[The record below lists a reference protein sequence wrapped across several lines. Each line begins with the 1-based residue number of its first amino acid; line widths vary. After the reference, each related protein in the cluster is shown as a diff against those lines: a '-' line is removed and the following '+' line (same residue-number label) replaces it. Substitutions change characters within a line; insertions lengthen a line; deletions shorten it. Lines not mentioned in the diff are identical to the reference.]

1 MLHSP
6 IAPGARILCRDA
18 EWLVK
23 SISRSTDGGRVIEA
37 IGVSEFIR
45 GRKAKFIEELE
56 TDLEVLA
63 PERTELVAD
72 ISHGYIHSLLFI
84 ESHLRQTA
92 PEDHRIYVGQQ
103 AAMDVMNY
111 QLYPAYKSL
120 SAPRQRILIAD
131 AVGLGKTLECGILV
145 SELIRRDRGK
155 RILVV
160 TNKSMMVQFQTE
172 LWVRFTIPL
181 VRLDST
187 TIQRIRLQVPGNH
200 NPFHYYDRSII
211 SIDTLKQDREY
222 RVYLEQAHWDIIIID
237 EAHNVAKR
245 GQGASQRAKLA
256 ELLAHRSDTLIL
268 LSATPHDGRPESF
281 ASLMNMLDPTAI
293 ADESNYTKEDIRDL
307 YVRRFKKDVLADL
320 RQHIP
325 ERQVES
331 VEAQASPMEERVFSL
346 LANLQLVGIDGRKAG
361 GQLFKTTLLKSFLSS
376 PFACLETV
384 KNRLK
389 RVQDV
394 ETNPDIA
401 ILFDFLR
408 KMVLINLREIKF

>member
-1 MLHSP
+1 MIKTDRILLLLNLMLHSP

-45 GRKAKFIEELE
+45 GRSAKFIEELE

-72 ISHGYIHSLLFI
+72 TSHGYIHSLLFI
-84 ESHLRQTA
+84 ESHLRQTV
-92 PEDHRIYVGQQ
+92 PDDHRIYVGQQ

-111 QLYPAYKSL
+111 QLYPAHKSL

-187 TIQRIRLQVPGNH
+187 TIQRIRLQIPGNH

-211 SIDTLKQDREY
+211 SIDSNLELMPENTY
-222 RVYLEQAHWDIIIID
+222 R
-237 EAHNVAKR
+237 NK
-245 GQGASQRAKLA
+245 
-256 ELLAHRSDTLIL
+256 
-268 LSATPHDGRPESF
+268 
-281 ASLMNMLDPTAI
+281 
-293 ADESNYTKEDIRDL
+293 
-307 YVRRFKKDVLADL
+307 
-320 RQHIP
+320 
-325 ERQVES
+325 
-331 VEAQASPMEERVFSL
+331 
-346 LANLQLVGIDGRKAG
+346 
-361 GQLFKTTLLKSFLSS
+361 
-376 PFACLETV
+376 
-384 KNRLK
+384 
-389 RVQDV
+389 
-394 ETNPDIA
+394 
-401 ILFDFLR
+401 
-408 KMVLINLREIKF
+408 

>member
-1 MLHSP
+1 MLDSP

-72 ISHGYIHSLLFI
+72 TSHGYIHSLLFI

-281 ASLMNMLDPTAI
+281 ASLMNMLT
-293 ADESNYTKEDIRDL
+293 SCTSTY
-307 YVRRFKKDVLADL
+307 
-320 RQHIP
+320 
-325 ERQVES
+325 
-331 VEAQASPMEERVFSL
+331 
-346 LANLQLVGIDGRKAG
+346 
-361 GQLFKTTLLKSFLSS
+361 
-376 PFACLETV
+376 
-384 KNRLK
+384 
-389 RVQDV
+389 
-394 ETNPDIA
+394 
-401 ILFDFLR
+401 
-408 KMVLINLREIKF
+408 